1 MNKEKE
7 IEEMA
12 KVLFESGVALDAT
25 DFAFGVDGDDHFTRL
40 AIKLVNVGFGNVKQ
54 AVNDFAERLKE
65 KFSKRIS
72 ALKNS
77 EEECQEVGDWE
88 TAERCKVA
96 YNEIENIL
104 NGFNQLITELYGADE

>member
-40 AIKLVNVGFGNVKQ
+40 AIKLVNAGYGNVKQ
-54 AVNDFAERLKE
+54 AVKEFVDRLKE
-65 KFSKRIS
+65 TAIDISKD
-72 ALKNS
+72 
-77 EEECQEVGDWE
+77 VGTEYSVLQTQTLLEQIDD
-88 TAERCKVA
+88 
-96 YNEIENIL
+96 
-104 NGFNQLITELYGADE
+104 LITELYGADE